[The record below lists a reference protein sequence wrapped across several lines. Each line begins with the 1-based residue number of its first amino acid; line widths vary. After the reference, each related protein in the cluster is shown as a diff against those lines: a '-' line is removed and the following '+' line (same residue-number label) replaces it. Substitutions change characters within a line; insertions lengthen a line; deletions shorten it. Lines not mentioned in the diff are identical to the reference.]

1 MENRD
6 IIMFIMFVI
15 IIIMFF
21 QIQNISK
28 NNNYENAENTGSPV
42 TDAQLIA
49 INNQISSIY
58 NMDVEAIRN
67 LGAISKSLLTG
78 TNYHSTTPAVPGTL
92 TIPADNTVFSGKI
105 TVNNDLVVTGNV
117 TFGSNVTFSGKDS
130 QSFTMNIMP
139 KGTIITFANITIPNG
154 WSICDGTNETPD
166 LRGRFILGGSLV
178 AGTMGKDMNGVLLTE
193 QLFTGISAKTG
204 GEEKHIL
211 SLSEMP
217 SHNHSITFNSS
228 GNGNDTS
235 GVQGAS
241 WFKGTNNTA
250 ATGGNSSNK
259 NITDA
264 HNNMPPYHVLIY
276 IMKIS

>member
-1 MENRD
+1 MEYRD
-6 IIMFIMFVI
+6 IIILIIIII

-92 TIPADNTVFSGKI
+92 TIPADNTVFSGNL
-105 TVNNDLVVTGNV
+105 TVN
-117 TFGSNVTFSGKDS
+117 GSVTFSGKDS

-139 KGTIITFANITIPNG
+139 IGTVIAFANAIIPQG
-154 WSICDGTNETPD
+154 WSKCDGTNGTPD
-166 LRGRFILGGSLV
+166 LRGRFILGDNPSITKYTFVNPYKYGGQEDV
-178 AGTMGKDMNGVLLTE
+178 ILTVD
-193 QLFTGISAKTG
+193 QL
-204 GEEKHIL
+204 
-211 SLSEMP
+211 P
-217 SHNHSITFNSS
+217 SHTHAIEKFIVKPNSIRS
-228 GNGNDTS
+228 GEDSIYNYS
-235 GVQGAS
+235 GG
-241 WFKGTNNTA
+241 
-250 ATGGNSSNK
+250 GGNHQYS
-259 NITDA
+259 NITA
-264 HNNMPPYHVLIY
+264 STGTGQPHNNMPPYCVLIY